1 MAWADLADKVVAA
14 GCKAFGVGVVNYQ
27 PAATAAFDLASGGVF
42 TAEHEIVAETEG
54 GQVASTAP
62 MLGVRASDF
71 PTGQPP
77 RQDDK
82 LTLVDP
88 AENYRVREV
97 QPDGVAGYSLILW
110 ES

>member
-14 GCKAFGVGVVNYQ
+14 GCKAFGEPVNFQ
-27 PAATAAFDLASGGVF
+27 PDAAAAFDLASGGVF
-42 TAEHEIVAETEG
+42 TAEHEIVAETAE

-71 PTGQPP
+71 PSGQPP
-77 RQDDK
+77 RQGDK
-82 LTLVDP
+82 LTLTGR
-88 AENYRVREV
+88 AETYRVREA

-110 ES
+110 KV